1 MNAPIP
7 GAHHWKHTMGLLDSL
22 IGAAANAN
30 AGNSS
35 QGERAASGGGLPG
48 GLDPH
53 MLIALVGSVLASAGG
68 LQGLLAKL
76 QSGGLG
82 DAVQSW
88 IGTGANQPVSGD
100 QLGSALG
107 PDLMGMIAAQL
118 GGSREQASGTL
129 ADLLPGLVD
138 KLTPKGQ
145 LPDDNALGGLGG
157 LGGLGALLGGG
168 QGGGNAGDLM
178 GMLGGLMGKR

>member
-1 MNAPIP
+1 
-7 GAHHWKHTMGLLDSL
+7 MGLLDSL
-22 IGAAANAN
+22 IGAAA
-30 AGNSS
+30 
-35 QGERAASGGGLPG
+35 EAASGASQGQRAPATAGGLPG
-48 GLDPH
+48 GLDPQ
-53 MLIALVGSVLASAGG
+53 MLIGLVGALLASSGG

-107 PDLMGMIAAQL
+107 PDLMGQIAAQL
-118 GGSREQASGTL
+118 GGSQAQASGTL
-129 ADLLPGLVD
+129 ADLLPGLID
-138 KLTPKGQ
+138 QLTPKGQ
-145 LPDDNALGGLGG
+145 LPADNDMGG

-168 QGGGNAGDLM
+168 QGSGNADLM
-178 GMLGGLMGKR
+178 GMLGGLLQQRR